1 MNKDE
6 YQSQLLEN
14 RLLKR
19 YKHLRKW
26 AKRTSV
32 SCYRVY
38 DKDIPEIPLAIDIY
52 EDCENSKIYL
62 HLSLYERPY
71 EKDQSDEEVWLNY
84 MKNAC
89 IRVFLVEP
97 SSVFIKTRK
106 KMKGEDQY
114 EKQSDKSFTIIVKEQ
129 GQKFLVNLTDYLD
142 TGLFFDHRPLR
153 NMVRSMCQGKKVLN
167 LFCYTGA
174 FSVYAAQGKASKVD
188 SVDLSKTYLTWA
200 QNNMKLNGFLPENN
214 AYSFIQNDT
223 VTFLNSTQNTYDII
237 ILDPPTFSNS
247 KRTSTTLDI
256 NRDYPVLINA
266 CLSLLSPDGT
276 LFFST
281 NSKKLFFEPALL
293 NNAGTITDITELTIP
308 EDFRN
313 KKIHRCWKI
322 NKK

>member
-1 MNKDE
+1 
-6 YQSQLLEN
+6 
-14 RLLKR
+14 
-19 YKHLRKW
+19 
-26 AKRTSV
+26 
-32 SCYRVY
+32 
-38 DKDIPEIPLAIDIY
+38 
-52 EDCENSKIYL
+52 
-62 HLSLYERPY
+62 
-71 EKDQSDEEVWLNY
+71 

-322 NKK
+322 NN